1 MPRKYTLEVNVATAC
16 VLLADDPSMVVEGLK
31 KLLEPE
37 FMQRVLAGEPIGY
50 KDDTDDR
57 C

>member
-1 MPRKYTLEVNVATAC
+1 MATAC